1 MNRKLLF
8 KKKHL
13 FCLIPLFFLLVIIL
27 GGIIVLALLYI
38 GFSWKNK
45 KMKTI
50 AKGTH
55 WNISMQDFENSRWIL
70 Y

>member
-13 FCLIPLFFLLVIIL
+13 FCLIPLLFLLVIIL

-45 KMKTI
+45 KMRLSSNKKLVT
-50 AKGTH
+50 K
-55 WNISMQDFENSRWIL
+55 NLNN
-70 Y
+70 